1 MLHIQLN
8 DINIAGI
15 DFEGETFSNG
25 FVQIQKFDFKEIPR
39 HLGEFEISSVF
50 P

>member
-8 DINIAGI
+8 DIDIAGI

-25 FVQIQKFDFKEIPR
+25 LVQIQKSYFKEIPP
-39 HLGEFEISSVF
+39 HLGEFEISSVS